1 MTCSDLWDFFFLR
14 KNNVAAELY
23 MGSEMWK
30 GDRDQFKDECNLQK
44 DARED
49 QDQAKAGRQA
59 GRGASKR
66 FKKDSCRHELAR
78 LKANSQSLWMNYG
91 TTHSSGRSSF

>member
-1 MTCSDLWDFFFLR
+1 M
-14 KNNVAAELY
+14 AAELY

-30 GDRDQFKDECNLQK
+30 EDRDQFKDECNLQK
-44 DARED
+44 DAGEG

-59 GRGASKR
+59 GRGASER

-78 LKANSQSLWMNYG
+78 LKANSQTLWMNSD